1 MPYDALR
8 SVDMAAVLAE
18 QNPWHLRGTVPD
30 AYAPPVERP
39 LAEHLWDRLQR
50 DDPRRFLVVLGARRV
65 GKTTAMYQTVR
76 HLLRAD
82 LDPGR
87 LWWMRLDHP
96 VLLRA
101 TLADLVRHAIARSDA
116 TAERPVHLFLDEL
129 VYARDWDLWLK
140 TFYDERWPVR
150 IVATSSATA
159 ALRGRRLESGVGRWL
174 DLYLSPYSFPEY
186 LDLLGEAPDV
196 DVQDTLV
203 ETLRRLPARLPAPSR
218 TAELRRSFLLTGGF
232 PELLLSHQGRLDDTD
247 RLLRSQQT
255 LRADAVERAVYKDIP
270 QSYGV
275 QNPMALERLLYV
287 LAAQVTGVLT
297 PTAIARDLEM
307 SQPTLDTYISYLQQA
322 FLVFTLPNYSGS
334 EESVQRRGRKLYF
347 VDGAARNAAL
357 QRGLAPLD
365 DPSEMGVL
373 LENAA
378 AAALH
383 ALAEQ
388 SGHRLFHWRDRNKHE
403 VDLVLDDPAGP
414 LAFEI
419 GSSVRH
425 SRSGLAALMDRHPRF
440 RGGCFLVTPD
450 SPRVV
455 PPGAESGIGTLP
467 LDMFLLACG
476 RQAAAGLR
484 RRLSA

>member
-1 MPYDALR
+1 MPYGGPP
-8 SVDMAAVLAE
+8 SPDMVAILAD
-18 QNPWHLRGTVPD
+18 QNPWHLRGVVPD

-39 LAEHLWDRLQR
+39 LAEHLWSRLRR
-50 DDPRRFLVVLGARRV
+50 DDPRRFLVVLGARCV

-76 HLLRAD
+76 HLLTAGI
-82 LDPGR
+82 DPGR
-87 LWWMRLDHP
+87 LWWMPLDHP
-96 VLLRA
+96 VLLRT
-101 TLADLVRHAIARSDA
+101 TLADLVRHAIDRSDA
-116 TAERPVHLFLDEL
+116 TADRPVHLFLDEL
-129 VYARDWDLWLK
+129 VYAKDWDLWLK
-140 TFYDERWPVR
+140 TFYDEQWPVR

-174 DLYLSPYSFPEY
+174 DLYLSPYSFLEY
-186 LDLLGEAPDV
+186 LELLAEAPVIDV
-196 DVQDTLV
+196 ADTLAGTV
-203 ETLRRLPARLPAPSR
+203 TRLPPRLPDPAR

-232 PELLLSHQGRLDDTD
+232 PELLLSQQGRIDDAD
-247 RLLRSQQT
+247 RLLRSQQI
-255 LRADAVERAVYKDIP
+255 LRSDAVERAVYKDIP

-297 PTAIARDLEM
+297 PTSIARDLEM
-307 SQPTLDTYISYLQQA
+307 SQPTLDTYIGYLQQA

-334 EESVQRRGRKLYF
+334 EGTTQRRGRKLYF

-365 DPSEMGVL
+365 DPTEMGVL

-388 SGHRLFHWRDRNKHE
+388 SGHRLFHWRDRNKYE

-419 GSSVRH
+419 GSSIRH
-425 SRSGLAALMDRHPRF
+425 SRLGLAALIDRHPRF
-440 RGGCFLVTPD
+440 RGGCYVVTPD

-455 PPGAESGIGTLP
+455 APGSGSGIGSLP

-476 RQAAAGLR
+476 RQAAEGLR
-484 RRLSA
+484 HRLSG